1 MKTLYIIHEEFD
13 WADLN
18 DLEVTTDL
26 SYANK
31 LFAQLR
37 EKHLNESGDERYAK
51 PIDIYRN
58 EVDDLYLRNSLGDD
72 VRIYITEH
80 TIQ

>member
-1 MKTLYIIHEEFD
+1 MKTIYIVHEEFD
-13 WADLN
+13 FVDLN

-26 SYANK
+26 SFAEK
-31 LFAQLR
+31 LFSQLR
-37 EKHLNESGDERYAK
+37 EKHLNESGDERY
-51 PIDIYRN
+51 PSPVEIYRDEDN
-58 EVDDLYLRNSLGDD
+58 DLYLNNSLGDY